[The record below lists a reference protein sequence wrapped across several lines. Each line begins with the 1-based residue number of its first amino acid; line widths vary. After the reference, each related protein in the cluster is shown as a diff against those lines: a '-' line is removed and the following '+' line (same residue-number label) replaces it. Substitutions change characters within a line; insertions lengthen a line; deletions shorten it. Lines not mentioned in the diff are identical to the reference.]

1 MGVPGD
7 VLDQIGLRLEV
18 LLPHLNERQRRLLLG
33 AEARL
38 LGHGG
43 VRMVARL
50 AGVSET
56 TVRRGVFE
64 LEDDQGPLPGGRV
77 RLPGGGRKSAEER
90 DGQLLPALLALVE
103 PDERGDPESPLRW
116 TTKSLRHLAGEL
128 TRQGHRVSA
137 PTVGRLLRQAGFS
150 LQGTAKTLEGAQHPD
165 RDSQFRYINQQVR
178 DHQNDGEPVI
188 SVDTKKREQLG
199 RLPNPGREWRPK
211 GDPVQVED
219 HSFFFTGPDVEQAIP
234 YGIYDI
240 TANTGWVNVG
250 IDHDTAAFAVASIRR
265 WWLAR
270 GQADYPHASRLLIT
284 ADAGGSNS
292 YRYRVWKAELAVLAA
307 ETGLAITVCHFPP
320 GTSKWNKVEHRLFSH
335 ITMNWRG
342 RPLTSH
348 DVVVKTIASTR
359 TSNGLHVDA
368 ALDTA
373 TYPTGVSVTKAHL
386 DALPIQRHASHG
398 SWNYTIHPQA
408 AGTAADPSPAGQATA
423 RRQALDML
431 TDARLT
437 GMRPSDLREL
447 AAELVPAQAAQA
459 EQRRYQERGGRRR
472 KAKGDHGRPLLTDAD
487 RVLITI
493 IYLRHVCS
501 QQVLSDL
508 LSINPASI
516 GAAIKE
522 TRQLLE
528 QHRVTITPTG
538 LCFSRTQDLL
548 GYLAHGQVSTPQRPH
563 RKLSHPALT
572 GMSRHELQQLIQRL
586 AIPHAAAIERRRY
599 RQRGADRLPGTRGG
613 IFRQKITDTD
623 RIVATILYHRKL
635 CTGQVL
641 ADLFHVSRRTI
652 GTVIADITPL
662 LEQHG
667 ASIEPAGTRYATAAD
682 ILASVTNDTGPH
694 AVAEPSC

>member
-7 VLDQIGLRLEV
+7 VVGQLGLRFEV

-43 VRMVARL
+43 VRVVARL

-56 TVRRGVFE
+56 TVRKGVFE
-64 LEDDQGPLPGGRV
+64 LEDDEGPLPDRRV
-77 RLPGGGRKSAEER
+77 RRPGGGRKSAEER
-90 DGQLLPALLALVE
+90 DGRLLPSLLALVE

-150 LQGTAKTLEGAQHPD
+150 LQGTAKMLEGAQHPD
-165 RDSQFRYINQQVR
+165 RDAQFRYINQQVR
-178 DHQNDGEPVI
+178 DHQDGGEPVI

-211 GDPVQVED
+211 ADPVQVED
-219 HSFFFTGPDVEQAIP
+219 HSFFFTGPDAGQAIP

-284 ADAGGSNS
+284 ADAGGSSS

-307 ETGLAITVCHFPP
+307 ETGLTITVCHFPP
-320 GTSKWNKVEHRLFSH
+320 GTSKWNKIEHRLFSH

-348 DVVVKTIASTR
+348 DVVVKTIVSTR
-359 TSNGLHVDA
+359 TSSGLQVEA
-368 ALDTA
+368 ALDTG
-373 TYPTGVSVTKAHL
+373 TYPTGVSVTRAHL
-386 DALPIQRHASHG
+386 DALPIQRHASQG
-398 SWNYTIHPQA
+398 SWNYTIHPQT
-408 AGTAADPSPAGQATA
+408 AGTATGPPPAGGTTA

-431 TDARLT
+431 ADTRLT
-437 GMRPSDLREL
+437 GMRRSDLGQL
-447 AAELVPAQAAQA
+447 AADLAPAQAARA
-459 EQRRYQERGGRRR
+459 EQRRYEERGGRRR

-501 QQVLSDL
+501 QKVLCDL

-516 GAAIKE
+516 GTAIKE

-528 QHRVTITPTG
+528 QHQVTITPTS
-538 LCFSRTQDLL
+538 LCFSHAQDLL
-548 GYLAHGQVSTPQRPH
+548 GYLADGQVPTPQPLH
-563 RKLSHPALT
+563 RELSNPALT
-572 GMSRHELQQLIQRL
+572 GMSRRELQQLIQRL
-586 AIPHAAAIERRRY
+586 AIPHAAATERRRY
-599 RQRGADRLPGTRGG
+599 RQRGADRLPGTRSGV
-613 IFRQKITDTD
+613 FRQKITDTD
-623 RIVATILYHRKL
+623 RILATILYHRNL
-635 CTGQVL
+635 CTGDVL
-641 ADLFHVSRRTI
+641 AGLFHVSRRTI

-667 ASIEPAGTRYATAAD
+667 PVIEPAGTRYATAAD
-682 ILASVTNDTGPH
+682 ILVSVTNATNLH
-694 AVAEPSC
+694 EAAEPSC